1 MNDSNNISADMK
13 QALIEPRIEQA
24 GPLLVAGLRE
34 PLDQNAAQ
42 RIPKLWQQLTS
53 GWDLIT
59 QRVDNVG
66 YGVCI
71 HLRDHE
77 YYYMAA
83 CTVWD
88 FTGLDASLSPFII
101 PSQTYA
107 VFSHSGSV
115 QTIRTTLILH
125 LTNGYPHP
133 GIGTPSRKRIRY
145 IFLSAMVK
153 PLIRTQAQAILKS
166 GCRLRP
172 ITHPTPYSRV
182 LRHSHR

>member
-71 HLRDHE
+71 HLRGHE

-115 QTIRTTLILH
+115 QTIRTTIDIAFDQWLPTSGYRHAVAQENSLH
-125 LTNGYPHP
+125 FFERYGETFDPHS
-133 GIGTPSRKRIRY
+133 GTGDIEIWLP
-145 IFLSAMVK
+145 VK
-153 PLIRTQAQAILKS
+153 AHHAS
-166 GCRLRP
+166 
-172 ITHPTPYSRV
+172 
-182 LRHSHR
+182 HSI